1 MNWFHS
7 ENIKE
12 EVKAV
17 NNIQGVIVGMKT
29 VPLDPAAINSSI
41 KMSPKPNKTS
51 QVSQLD
57 NNPIHTEAGVSFVPT
72 KRPIVSQVNTEEE
85 RTVSPQSEAEY
96 LAMQQAVSHEIPT
109 AILEDTTIDTQ
120 TPIVNIATEVR
131 VDSFNDMSVNNT
143 HNTVSENEAEEIN
156 FMSSKPEIDEVSS
169 EQVENKVEE
178 VVHFTTKNQTEEMV
192 VSSTDEE
199 PLFISDQEFSTL
211 TQSTV
216 QQGHVEPVDP
226 VNIEVNPEP
235 EPIAPVEFNKPK
247 STVGYQPEAILDT
260 TPPPLL
266 IGLQDADTTFEI
278 MEGENGY
285 FPTENDSQEV
295 VQTKNNAL
303 FSPLSYENRM
313 RLIYKYFHTKQRQ
326 ADNDFIES
334 IIEKQHSIGCTAT
347 IDGKRVGDAVANK
360 SLIDKIPTGTCVSA
374 DNALNL
380 TMALINGIKKV
391 YLYNSGFYVFIRPAT
406 QDELHEYYI
415 ECRATEFEFG
425 YVFGQLNYIPI
436 DIYVRKAGIK
446 LFKKLI
452 TSSNLENWEEN
463 FEKCLSFPDFDV
475 CLWAVA
481 SLMFQNGVSAEFVCH
496 NESCR
501 NVDKAKIDIAKM
513 RFNDYT
519 RLGKEALEF
528 CASSTIKTPEML
540 VNYHKNILKDCEHIT
555 LNDNWSLDIRCPS
568 FIEEILDGEAYV
580 AELADKI
587 QTNSYADCTS
597 YLRAKYFR
605 VFSPFIEK
613 ITYKD
618 SNGKNIFFTNKE
630 SLPSTINALQLDPEI
645 KLADAIIDF
654 IKRTKISFIAYNYN
668 KCPRCGA
675 IPTSAVRGLI
685 PCDVQ
690 QSFFMLVVNQLVA

>member
-1 MNWFHS
+1 
-7 ENIKE
+7 
-12 EVKAV
+12 
-17 NNIQGVIVGMKT
+17 MKT
-29 VPLDPAAINSSI
+29 VPVDPSTISNSI
-41 KMSPKPNKTS
+41 KTSAKPGKTS
-51 QVSQLD
+51 QVSQLEH
-57 NNPIHTEAGVSFVPT
+57 NPIYSESGISFVPT
-72 KRPIVSQVNTEEE
+72 KRVVSPTTKEKEEE
-85 RTVSPQSEAEY
+85 HTVSPQDEAEY
-96 LAMQQAVSHEIPT
+96 LVMQQATSQKVPTEI
-109 AILEDTTIDTQ
+109 LKDSTIDTQ
-120 TPIVNIATEVR
+120 TPIVNISTEVR
-131 VDSFNDMSVNNT
+131 VDNFNDDSINQT
-143 HNTVSENEAEEIN
+143 HNTVSDHEIEEIN
-156 FMSSKPEIDEVSS
+156 FMSSKPESIEVPDIKT
-169 EQVENKVEE
+169 ENKVEE
-178 VVHFTTKNQTEEMV
+178 VVHFTTKNHSDEMI
-192 VSSTDEE
+192 VSSTDED
-199 PLFISDQEFSTL
+199 PLFISDEEFSTL

-216 QQGHVEPVDP
+216 QQAQVEPVDP
-226 VNIEVNPEP
+226 VNIEINPEP
-235 EPIAPVEFNKPK
+235 EPVESVEFNKPK
-247 STVGYQPEAILDT
+247 TTTGYQPESILDT
-260 TPPPLL
+260 TPPPPLL

-285 FPTENDSQEV
+285 FPTENDSPEV
-295 VQTKNNAL
+295 VQKKNEAL
-303 FSPLSYENRM
+303 FSPLTYENRM

-326 ADNDFIES
+326 SDNDFIES

-391 YLYNSGFYVFIRPAT
+391 YFYNSGFYVFIRPAT

-475 CLWAVA
+475 CLWAIA

-501 NVDKAKIDIAKM
+501 NIDHAKIDIAKM

-540 VNYHKNILKDCEHIT
+540 ANYHKNILKDCEHIT

-568 FIEEILDGEAYV
+568 FMEEILDGEAYV

-605 VFSPFIEK
+605 IFSPFIEK

-645 KLADAIIDF
+645 KLADSIIDF

-675 IPTSAVRGLI
+675 VPTSAVRGLI

-690 QSFFMLVVNQLVA
+690 QSFFILVVNQLMA

>member
-1 MNWFHS
+1 
-7 ENIKE
+7 
-12 EVKAV
+12 
-17 NNIQGVIVGMKT
+17 MKT
-29 VPLDPAAINSSI
+29 VPLDPSAINNSM
-41 KMSPKPNKTS
+41 KMSSKPNKGS
-51 QVSQLD
+51 QVSQLE
-57 NNPIHTEAGVSFVPT
+57 NNPIHTESGISFVPT
-72 KRPIVSQVNTEEE
+72 KRHVVSQVDKEEE
-85 RTVSPQSEAEY
+85 RIVSPQSEAEY
-96 LAMQQAVSHEIPT
+96 LAMQQATSNEIPA

-120 TPIVNIATEVR
+120 TPIVNISTEVR
-131 VDSFNDMSVNNT
+131 VDSFTDMSVNNT
-143 HNTVSENEAEEIN
+143 HSTVSENETEEIN
-156 FMSSKPEIDEVSS
+156 FMSSKPEINEVSN
-169 EQVENKVEE
+169 EQIENKIEE

-199 PLFISDQEFSTL
+199 PLFISDEEFSTL

-216 QQGHVEPVDP
+216 QQGQIEPVDP

-235 EPIAPVEFNKPK
+235 EEIVPVEFDKPK
-247 STVGYQPEAILDT
+247 STIGYQPEAILDT
-260 TPPPLL
+260 TPPPLV

-278 MEGENGY
+278 MEGKNGY
-285 FPTENDSQEV
+285 FPTEDDSQEV
-295 VQTKNNAL
+295 IQTKNDAL

-326 ADNDFIES
+326 ADSDFIES

-347 IDGKRVGDAVANK
+347 IDGKRIGDAVANK
-360 SLIDKIPTGTCVSA
+360 SIINKIPTGTCVSA

-391 YLYNSGFYVFIRPAT
+391 YFYNSGFHVFIRPAT

-475 CLWAVA
+475 CLWAIA
-481 SLMFQNGVSAEFVCH
+481 SLMFQNGVSAEFICH
-496 NESCR
+496 NETCR

-555 LNDNWSLDIRCPS
+555 LNDTWSLDIKCPS

-630 SLPSTINALQLDPEI
+630 SLPSTINAL
-645 KLADAIIDF
+645 A
-654 IKRTKISFIAYNYN
+654 T
-668 KCPRCGA
+668 
-675 IPTSAVRGLI
+675 
-685 PCDVQ
+685 
-690 QSFFMLVVNQLVA
+690 

>member
-1 MNWFHS
+1 MLNWCHS
-7 ENIKE
+7 ENTKE
-12 EVKAV
+12 ESRIA
-17 NNIQGVIVGMKT
+17 NNIQGVVVGMKT
-29 VPLDPAAINSSI
+29 VPLDPSAINNSM
-41 KMSPKPNKTS
+41 KMSSKPNKGS
-51 QVSQLD
+51 QVSQLE
-57 NNPIHTEAGVSFVPT
+57 NNPIHTESGISFVPT
-72 KRPIVSQVNTEEE
+72 KRHVVSQVDKEEE
-85 RTVSPQSEAEY
+85 RIVSPQSEAEY
-96 LAMQQAVSHEIPT
+96 LAMQQATSNEIPA

-120 TPIVNIATEVR
+120 TPIVNISTEVR
-131 VDSFNDMSVNNT
+131 VDSFTDMSVNNT
-143 HNTVSENEAEEIN
+143 HSTVSENETEEIN
-156 FMSSKPEIDEVSS
+156 FMSSKPEINEVSN
-169 EQVENKVEE
+169 EQIENKIEE

-199 PLFISDQEFSTL
+199 PLFISDEEFSTL

-216 QQGHVEPVDP
+216 QQGQIEPVDP

-235 EPIAPVEFNKPK
+235 EEIVPVEFDKPK
-247 STVGYQPEAILDT
+247 STIGYQPEAILDT
-260 TPPPLL
+260 TPPPLV

-278 MEGENGY
+278 MEGKNGY
-285 FPTENDSQEV
+285 FPTEDDSQEV
-295 VQTKNNAL
+295 IQTKNDAL

-326 ADNDFIES
+326 ADSDFIES

-347 IDGKRVGDAVANK
+347 IDGKRIGDAVANK
-360 SLIDKIPTGTCVSA
+360 SIINKIPTGTCVSA

-391 YLYNSGFYVFIRPAT
+391 YFYNSGFHVFIRPAT

-475 CLWAVA
+475 CLWAIA
-481 SLMFQNGVSAEFVCH
+481 SLMFQNGVSAEFICH
-496 NESCR
+496 NETCR

-555 LNDNWSLDIRCPS
+555 LNDTWSLDIKCPS

-618 SNGKNIFFTNKE
+618 SNGKTFS
-630 SLPSTINALQLDPEI
+630 SLIKNLFLLQ
-645 KLADAIIDF
+645 
-654 IKRTKISFIAYNYN
+654 SMHCN
-668 KCPRCGA
+668 
-675 IPTSAVRGLI
+675 LI
-685 PCDVQ
+685 Q
-690 QSFFMLVVNQLVA
+690 R

>member
-1 MNWFHS
+1 
-7 ENIKE
+7 
-12 EVKAV
+12 
-17 NNIQGVIVGMKT
+17 MKT
-29 VPLDPAAINSSI
+29 MPLDPTTISNTIKQSS
-41 KMSPKPNKTS
+41 KQGKNS
-51 QVSQLD
+51 QVSQLENTSIQIND
-57 NNPIHTEAGVSFVPT
+57 GVSFVPT
-72 KRPIVSQVNTEEE
+72 KRPVVTPQAAEEQKH
-85 RTVSPQSEAEY
+85 TVTPQSEAEY
-96 LAMQQAVSHEIPT
+96 LAMQQAVSSEIPT
-109 AILEDTTIDTQ
+109 AILEDAVIDTQ
-120 TPIVNIATEVR
+120 TPIVNISTEVR
-131 VDSFNDMSVNNT
+131 VNDLDDSHENILHS
-143 HNTVSENEAEEIN
+143 TVSKTEENNSMSLQANTDDISDKSTETQVEEI
-156 FMSSKPEIDEVSS
+156 
-169 EQVENKVEE
+169 
-178 VVHFTTKNQTEEMV
+178 VHFTTNEQSEEMI
-192 VSSTDEE
+192 VSSTDDA
-199 PLFISDQEFSTL
+199 PLFISEEEFATL

-216 QQGHVEPVDP
+216 QQGQIEPVNP
-226 VNIEVNPEP
+226 VTIKVDPEP
-235 EPIAPVEFNKPK
+235 EEVVPVEFNKPK
-247 STVGYQPEAILDT
+247 STMGYQPEAVLDT

-266 IGLQDADTTFEI
+266 IGLQDIETTFEI

-285 FPTENDSQEV
+285 FPTENDSPEV
-295 VQTKNNAL
+295 AQTKKDAL
-303 FSPLSYENRM
+303 FSPMTYENRM

-326 ADNDFIES
+326 SDSEFIENV
-334 IIEKQHSIGCTAT
+334 IEKQHSIGCTAT
-347 IDGKRVGDAVANK
+347 IDGKRVGDAVASK
-360 SLIDKIPTGTCVSA
+360 SIIDKIPTGTCVSA
-374 DNALNL
+374 DDALNL

-391 YLYNSGFYVFIRPAT
+391 FFYNSGFYVFIRPAT

-436 DIYVRKAGIK
+436 DIYVRKAGVK

-475 CLWAVA
+475 CLWAIA
-481 SLMFQNGVSAEFVCH
+481 SLMFQNGVSAEFICH

-501 NVDKAKIDIAKM
+501 NVDKAKIDVAKM

-528 CASSTIKTPEML
+528 CASSTVKTPEML
-540 VNYHKNILKDCEHIT
+540 ANYHKNILKDCEHIV
-555 LNDNWSLDIRCPS
+555 LNDSWSLDIKCPS

-605 VFSPFIEK
+605 IFSPFIEK

-630 SLPSTINALQLDPEI
+630 SIPSTINALQLDPEI
-645 KLADAIIDF
+645 KLADAIVDF

-668 KCPRCGA
+668 RCPRCGA